1 MRIAIA
7 TKDFTAVS
15 GHAGQARQWLV
26 YDLSQHSASQLLP
39 DPRFDITTTL
49 CKIRDL
55 FSRH

>member
-15 GHAGQARQWLV
+15 GHAGQARQCLV
-26 YDLSQHSASQLLP
+26 YDRSQHHASQLP
-39 DPRFDITTTL
+39 PNSRFDITTTL

>member
-15 GHAGQARQWLV
+15 GHAGQARQCLV

-55 FSRH
+55 F

>member
-7 TKDFTAVS
+7 TNDFTAVS

-26 YDLSQHSASQLLP
+26 YDRSQHHASQLVP
-39 DPRFDITTTL
+39 DQRFDITTIL

>member
-15 GHAGQARQWLV
+15 GHAGQARQCLV

-39 DPRFDITTTL
+39 DPHFDITTTL

>member
-1 MRIAIA
+1 MRIAVA
-7 TKDFTAVS
+7 TIDFTAVS

-26 YDLSQHSASQLLP
+26 YDLSQHHASQLLP

-55 FSRH
+55 F